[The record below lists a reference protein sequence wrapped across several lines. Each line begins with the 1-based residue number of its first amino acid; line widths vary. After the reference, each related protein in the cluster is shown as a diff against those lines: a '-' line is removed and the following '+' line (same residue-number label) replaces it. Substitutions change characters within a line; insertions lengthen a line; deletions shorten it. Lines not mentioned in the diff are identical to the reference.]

1 MRPQQLNPLFASLDS
16 LAGVGPKS
24 ASRLE
29 KLITDSKSS
38 CVLDLLFH
46 LPHAIIDRR
55 NQPGVKNGKVGEII
69 TAKVQIDEHIVPP
82 RQANRPYKVLAHDDT
97 GEITLVFFRPRPNW
111 LSTVLPIG
119 ETRIISGRF
128 EVYNEMAQMTHPDL
142 IATEQEL
149 ESLSLIEPVYRMT
162 SGLTAKQLRKA
173 ISSALEQLPE
183 LPEWLD
189 PELCKQE
196 QFPSFGESLRNIHTP
211 NELSDLETKSL
222 NRRRLAYDESLACQ
236 LALVIGRFYLAKSGG
251 TSRITKGDLKQ
262 KILASLPFKL
272 TQSQEKAILE
282 IEQDL
287 VSEARMQRLIQGD
300 VGSGKTILALL
311 AMSHAVESGSQA
323 ALMAPTEILVRQ
335 HFASISE
342 ICEKVNIKVAQLTG
356 QDSHKYRREIEEAI
370 ETGEID
376 IVIGTHA
383 LFQAGIKFN
392 DLGLAV
398 IDEQHRFG
406 VHQRLALRSKG
417 ENTDLLVMTA
427 TPIPRTLVLTYFGDM
442 DVSMLTEKP
451 GGENLIM
458 TNSIPL
464 RRLDE
469 VIARIKY
476 AVQDGQKVYWVCP
489 LVEES
494 EKIDISATEDRFK
507 KLKQEFGDQVAM
519 IHGRMSGEDK
529 EEAMRQFSAGGVKV
543 LVATTVIEVGVDVP
557 DATIMVI
564 EHAERFGLSQL
575 HQLRGRVGR
584 RNKSSFCLL
593 LFKSPLSETAQNRI
607 AIMRETNDGFKIAEE
622 DLRNRGEGE
631 ILGTRQSGT
640 HDFRVANLSQH
651 KSLME
656 IAHDDARLIL
666 KSDPSLRSE
675 RGEALKMLLHLFH
688 KDQTLRLLDAG

>member
-16 LAGVGPKS
+16 LAGIGPKS
-24 ASRLE
+24 ISRLE
-29 KLITDSKSS
+29 KLIADSKSS

-69 TAKVQIDEHIVPP
+69 TAKVQVDEHIVPP

-142 IATEQEL
+142 IATEQEF

-189 PELCKQE
+189 SELCKQE
-196 QFPSFGESLRNIHTP
+196 HFPSFGESLRKIHSP
-211 NELSDLETKSL
+211 NELSDLETKSP

-236 LALVIGRFYLAKSGG
+236 LALAIGRFYLAKSGG
-251 TSRITKGDLKQ
+251 TSRIAKGDLKQ
-262 KILASLPFKL
+262 NILASLPFKL

-287 VSEARMQRLIQGD
+287 SSETRMHRLIQGD

-311 AMSHAVESGSQA
+311 AMSHVVECGSQA
-323 ALMAPTEILVRQ
+323 VLMAPTEILVRQ
-335 HFASISE
+335 HLASIFE

-356 QDSHKYRREIEEAI
+356 QDSQKYRREIEEAI

-383 LFQAGIKFN
+383 LFQAGIKFK

-417 ENTDLLVMTA
+417 KKTDLLVMTA

-451 GGENLIM
+451 GGENPIM

-464 RRLDE
+464 HRLDE
-469 VIARIKY
+469 VIARIKN
-476 AVQDGQKVYWVCP
+476 AVQEGQKVYWVCP

-494 EKIDISATEDRFK
+494 EKIDISATEDRFE

-529 EEAMRQFSAGGVKV
+529 EEAMRRFSAGEVKI

-557 DATIMVI
+557 DATIMII

-584 RNKSSFCLL
+584 RNKTSYCLL
-593 LFKSPLSETAQNRI
+593 LFKGPLSETAQNRI

-631 ILGTRQSGT
+631 VLGTRQSGT

-675 RGEALKMLLHLFH
+675 RGEALKMLLYLFH
-688 KDQTLRLLDAG
+688 KNQTLQLLEAG